1 MGSCIL
7 NLKLLPTTRFN
18 TDGLSSSMRKE
29 LPRHAA
35 GYAPMLGGY
44 RRKSARTEKS
54 GDKMEGLIRTL
65 LLVSGTLCVV
75 LGVLGMFLPLL
86 PTTPFLLLAAI
97 CYARSSKRFYNWLM
111 SNRWCGAYI
120 RNYREGRGIPL
131 KQKVLTILLLWLTIG
146 YAAWFVISLW
156 WVKLILL
163 GIAVGVTIHLVR
175 IKTFKPETQNPQ
187 LLIEYNSSEKHD

>member
-1 MGSCIL
+1 
-7 NLKLLPTTRFN
+7 
-18 TDGLSSSMRKE
+18 
-29 LPRHAA
+29 
-35 GYAPMLGGY
+35 
-44 RRKSARTEKS
+44 
-54 GDKMEGLIRTL
+54 MEGLIRTL

-75 LGVLGMFLPLL
+75 LGVLGMFLPVL

-111 SNRWCGAYI
+111 TNRWCGAYI

-131 KQKVLTILLLWLTIG
+131 KQKVLIILLLWLTIG

-175 IKTFKPETQNPQ
+175 IKTFKPETQNSQ
-187 LLIEYNSSEKHD
+187 LLIEHNSPEKLD

>member
-1 MGSCIL
+1 
-7 NLKLLPTTRFN
+7 
-18 TDGLSSSMRKE
+18 
-29 LPRHAA
+29 
-35 GYAPMLGGY
+35 
-44 RRKSARTEKS
+44 
-54 GDKMEGLIRTL
+54 MEGLIRIL

-75 LGVLGMFLPLL
+75 LGVLGMFLPVL

-97 CYARSSKRFYNWLM
+97 CYARSSKRFYSWLM
-111 SNRWCGAYI
+111 TNRWCGEYI

-187 LLIEYNSSEKHD
+187 LLIEYNSPEKLD